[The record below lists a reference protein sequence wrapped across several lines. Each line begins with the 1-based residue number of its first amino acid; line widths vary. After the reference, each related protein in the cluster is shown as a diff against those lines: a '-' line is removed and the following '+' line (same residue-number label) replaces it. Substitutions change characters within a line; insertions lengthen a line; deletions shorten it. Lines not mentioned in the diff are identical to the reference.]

1 MIKANSNEELMTT
14 STMLEEAKRKD
25 YLLGN
30 TIYLDCEIDRAS
42 QVLFCRQLEKLANQ
56 ELKKKPS
63 DRKPIKIKISSYGG
77 VVWDTFAMIS
87 CMEYW
92 QEQGIIIETI
102 CYGYACSGASKI
114 LMAGTKGHRQIT
126 RYARIL
132 IHQSNSYKCGHSTL
146 QEDIME
152 VKNSKEDFELI
163 KKLFRKHTKLSD
175 KELDDLTEKNVD
187 VLFFPNE
194 AKEKGIVDIIL

>member
-1 MIKANSNEELMTT
+1 MKKANSNEEILAS

-25 YLLGN
+25 YLLAN
-30 TIYLDCEIDRAS
+30 TIYLDCEIDRNS

-92 QEQGIIIETI
+92 QEKGIIIETI
-102 CYGYACSGASKI
+102 CYGYACSGASKV
-114 LMAGTKGHRQIT
+114 LMAGTKGHRKIT
-126 RYARIL
+126 RYARVL
-132 IHQSNSYKCGHSTL
+132 IHQSNSFKCGHSTL
-146 QEDIME
+146 QEDLID
-152 VKNSKEDFELI
+152 VKYSKQDFELL
-163 KKLFRKHTKLSD
+163 KDLFRKHTSLSEQ
-175 KELDDLTEKNVD
+175 ELLDLTEKNID
-187 VLFFPNE
+187 VQYFSE
-194 AKEKGIVDIIL
+194 QAKEKGIVDIII